1 MLTAFLAIEQ
11 ALYQKVLGAA
21 TLVLGPKLRGIVFP
35 LNAFVAKFAS
45 LDKIRGPKS
54 QIRAHFLFNETFH
67 ISYFRDLIVICKYYL
82 YNYECLL

>member
-1 MLTAFLAIEQ
+1 M
-11 ALYQKVLGAA
+11 
-21 TLVLGPKLRGIVFP
+21 LGPKLRGMNNRGRPRELP
-35 LNAFVAKFAS
+35 LEAFVAKFAF

-54 QIRAHFLFNETFH
+54 QIRAYFLFDKTFH

>member
-1 MLTAFLAIEQ
+1 M
-11 ALYQKVLGAA
+11 
-21 TLVLGPKLRGIVFP
+21 LGPKLRGMNNRGRPRELP
-35 LNAFVAKFAS
+35 LEAFVAKFAF

-54 QIRAHFLFNETFH
+54 QIRAYFLFDERSSLLRSKTFH